1 MSDKI
6 RVAGASSDNAI
17 LLLAAAQELDLPAHV
32 VETTEGAFIVPAAV
46 AEKAGFDE
54 HGVAVNKGAKEAEK
68 ATLEAQANQTDW
80 RNPGPEPAH
89 QAGQPNEAD
98 QLADAAKGSDLAKKV
113 AEQRQPT
120 AKRATAKKA
129 AASTPKD

>member
-32 VETTEGAFIVPAAV
+32 VETTEGAFLVPPAV

-54 HGVAVNKGAKEAEK
+54 HGVAVEKGSKAAEEA
-68 ATLEAQANQTDW
+68 TREAANAQTDW

-98 QLADAAKGSDLAKKV
+98 QLDEAAKDSALAKKV
-113 AEQRQPT
+113 AEQNRPAARKT
-120 AKRATAKKA
+120 AAKKA
-129 AASTPKD
+129 AAPTQKD